1 MLTCFKFLV
10 PLIIQGGG
18 QRDGGQSFMG
28 VVLICLDVSFAVGSL
43 ILLLTMLFLV
53 HAPISQRFLFY
64 FACNNVGGRYF
75 LRQDYTIECFKNAHW
90 EFSIVVISFS
100 IQILSSSIV
109 QNFIPA
115 RKSTSRKGDNGI
127 VIVVG
132 GSYIY
137 HGAPVLSSLAALRCG
152 TDLVYTSVP
161 KINVTPTRAISP
173 NLIVIPLVDQKLT
186 LGAVKKLVGA
196 LPRNLHSATIGMGLA
211 IQEKN
216 SLLYLVKSLLDRD
229 VRLSLDASALI
240 PEVLPL
246 LANKNVVVTPHSGE
260 FKRLFGDV
268 PPDSQNERIPL
279 VEQHAL
285 DNGIT
290 ILLKGP
296 TDIISNGKTT
306 YLCEKNTP
314 AMTVGGTGD
323 VLSGLVAGL
332 LSKNR
337 NSLES
342 AAAASFICGLAGK
355 HVQDKL
361 GLHMTSMDLIDAIP
375 NVMKPFD
382 KII

>member
-1 MLTCFKFLV
+1 MEPQT
-10 PLIIQGGG
+10 
-18 QRDGGQSFMG
+18 
-28 VVLICLDVSFAVGSL
+28 
-43 ILLLTMLFLV
+43 
-53 HAPISQRFLFY
+53 
-64 FACNNVGGRYF
+64 
-75 LRQDYTIECFKNAHW
+75 
-90 EFSIVVISFS
+90 
-100 IQILSSSIV
+100 LSSSIV
-109 QNFIPA
+109 QNFTPT

-127 VIVVG
+127 VLVVG

-152 TDLVYTSVP
+152 TDLVYTCVP

-216 SLLYLVKSLLDRD
+216 SLLHLVKSLLDRD

-240 PEVLPL
+240 PEVLPI
-246 LANKNVVVTPHSGE
+246 LAHKNVVVTPHAGE

-268 PPDSQNERIPL
+268 PSDSNLERIKL
-279 VEQHAL
+279 VEENAL
-285 DNGIT
+285 KHGIT
-290 ILLKGP
+290 ILLKGS
-296 TDIISNGKTT
+296 TDIISDGKIT

-332 LSKNR
+332 LSTNR
-337 NSLES
+337 NPLES
-342 AAAASFICGLAGK
+342 AAAASYICGLAGK
-355 HVQDKL
+355 EVQEKL
-361 GLHMTSMDLIDAIP
+361 GLHITSMDLIDSIP
-375 NVMKPFD
+375 SVMKPFD

>member
-1 MLTCFKFLV
+1 MELQT
-10 PLIIQGGG
+10 
-18 QRDGGQSFMG
+18 
-28 VVLICLDVSFAVGSL
+28 
-43 ILLLTMLFLV
+43 
-53 HAPISQRFLFY
+53 
-64 FACNNVGGRYF
+64 
-75 LRQDYTIECFKNAHW
+75 
-90 EFSIVVISFS
+90 
-100 IQILSSSIV
+100 LSSSIV
-109 QNFIPA
+109 QNFIPT

-127 VIVVG
+127 VLVVG

-152 TDLVYTSVP
+152 TDLVYTCVP

-216 SLLYLVKSLLDRD
+216 SLLHLVKSLLDRD

-240 PEVLPL
+240 PEILPI
-246 LANKNVVVTPHSGE
+246 LAHKNVVVTPHAGE
-260 FKRLFGDV
+260 FKRLFGDI
-268 PPDSQNERIPL
+268 PSDSNLERIKL
-279 VEQHAL
+279 VEENAL
-285 DNGIT
+285 KHGIT

-296 TDIISNGKTT
+296 TDIISDGKIT

-332 LSKNR
+332 LSTNR
-337 NSLES
+337 NCLES
-342 AAAASFICGLAGK
+342 AAAASYICGLAGK
-355 HVQDKL
+355 EVQEKL
-361 GLHMTSMDLIDAIP
+361 GLHITSMDLIDSIP
-375 NVMKPFD
+375 SVMKPFD

>member
-1 MLTCFKFLV
+1 MLEPQL
-10 PLIIQGGG
+10 
-18 QRDGGQSFMG
+18 
-28 VVLICLDVSFAVGSL
+28 
-43 ILLLTMLFLV
+43 
-53 HAPISQRFLFY
+53 
-64 FACNNVGGRYF
+64 
-75 LRQDYTIECFKNAHW
+75 
-90 EFSIVVISFS
+90 
-100 IQILSSSIV
+100 LSSSIV
-109 QNFIPA
+109 ENFIPA
-115 RKSTSRKGDNGI
+115 RKSASRKGNNGI
-127 VIVVG
+127 VLVIG

-137 HGAPVLSSLAALRCG
+137 HGAPILSSLAALRCG

-216 SLLYLVKSLLDRD
+216 SLLHLVQSLLNRD

-246 LANKNVVVTPHSGE
+246 LANKNVVVTPHTGE
-260 FKRLFGDV
+260 FRRLFGDI
-268 PPDSQNERIPL
+268 PSDSKNERIQL
-279 VEQHAL
+279 VEKHAL

-296 TDIISNGKTT
+296 TDIISNGNTT
-306 YLCEKNTP
+306 YLCQKNTP

-332 LSKNR
+332 LSNNR

-342 AAAASFICGLAGK
+342 AAAAAFICGLTGK
-355 HVQDKL
+355 QVQEKL

-375 NVMKPFD
+375 SIMKPFD

>member
-1 MLTCFKFLV
+1 ME
-10 PLIIQGGG
+10 PLIL
-18 QRDGGQSFMG
+18 S
-28 VVLICLDVSFAVGSL
+28 A
-43 ILLLTMLFLV
+43 
-53 HAPISQRFLFY
+53 A
-64 FACNNVGGRYF
+64 
-75 LRQDYTIECFKNAHW
+75 TIE
-90 EFSIVVISFS
+90 
-100 IQILSSSIV
+100 
-109 QNFIPA
+109 NFIAP
-115 RKSTSRKGDNGI
+115 RKSTSRKGENGI
-127 VIVVG
+127 VLVVG

-137 HGAPVLSSLAALRCG
+137 HGAPVLSSLAALRSG

-161 KINVTPTRAISP
+161 KINVASTRSISP

-240 PEVLPL
+240 PEVLPI
-246 LANKNVVVTPHSGE
+246 LANKNVVVTPHAGE
-260 FKRLFGDV
+260 FKRLFGLILS
-268 PPDSQNERIPL
+268 DSTSERINL
-279 VEQHAL
+279 VEQNAL
-285 DNGIT
+285 KYGIT

-296 TDIISNGKTT
+296 TDIISDGNVT

-332 LSKNR
+332 LSDNR
-337 NSLES
+337 NCLES
-342 AAAASFICGLAGK
+342 AAAASFICSLAGK
-355 HVQDKL
+355 EIQSKL
-361 GLHMTSMDLIDAIP
+361 GLHITSMDLIDEIP

>member
-1 MLTCFKFLV
+1 MEPQL
-10 PLIIQGGG
+10 
-18 QRDGGQSFMG
+18 
-28 VVLICLDVSFAVGSL
+28 
-43 ILLLTMLFLV
+43 
-53 HAPISQRFLFY
+53 
-64 FACNNVGGRYF
+64 
-75 LRQDYTIECFKNAHW
+75 
-90 EFSIVVISFS
+90 
-100 IQILSSSIV
+100 LSSSIV
-109 QNFIPA
+109 ENFIPA
-115 RKSTSRKGDNGI
+115 RKSASRKGNNGI
-127 VIVVG
+127 VLVIG

-137 HGAPVLSSLAALRCG
+137 HGAPILSSLAALRCG

-216 SLLYLVKSLLDRD
+216 SLLHLVQSLLNRD

-246 LANKNVVVTPHSGE
+246 LANKNVVVTPHAGE
-260 FKRLFGDV
+260 FKRLFGDA
-268 PPDSQNERIPL
+268 PSDSKNERIQL
-279 VEQHAL
+279 VEKHAL
-285 DNGIT
+285 DNGVT

-296 TDIISNGKTT
+296 TDIISNGNTT
-306 YLCEKNTP
+306 YLCQKNTP

-332 LSKNR
+332 LSNNR

-342 AAAASFICGLAGK
+342 AAAAAFICGLTGK
-355 HVQDKL
+355 QVQEKL

-375 NVMKPFD
+375 SIMKPFD

>member
-1 MLTCFKFLV
+1 ME
-10 PLIIQGGG
+10 
-18 QRDGGQSFMG
+18 S
-28 VVLICLDVSFAVGSL
+28 
-43 ILLLTMLFLV
+43 
-53 HAPISQRFLFY
+53 
-64 FACNNVGGRYF
+64 
-75 LRQDYTIECFKNAHW
+75 
-90 EFSIVVISFS
+90 
-100 IQILSSSIV
+100 QILSSSIV

-127 VIVVG
+127 VLVIG

-152 TDLVYTSVP
+152 TDLVYTCVP

-216 SLLYLVKSLLDRD
+216 SLLHLVKSLLDRD

-240 PEVLPL
+240 PEVLPIVTH
-246 LANKNVVVTPHSGE
+246 KNVVVTPHAGE

-268 PPDSQNERIPL
+268 PSNSNVERVKL
-279 VEQHAL
+279 VEENAL
-285 DNGIT
+285 KYGIT
-290 ILLKGP
+290 VLLKGP
-296 TDIISNGKTT
+296 TDIISDGKIT

-332 LSKNR
+332 LSTNR

-342 AAAASFICGLAGK
+342 AAAASYICGLSGK
-355 HVQDKL
+355 EVQEKL
-361 GLHMTSMDLIDAIP
+361 GLHITPMDLIDSIP
-375 NVMKPFD
+375 TAMKPFD
-382 KII
+382 RIV